1 MKNQKGEITIAVM
14 IIMMTV
20 MMGGMYLMHGTSN
33 HANHQEE
40 KKDGQPAEKVVSS
53 SSPNDQRP

>member
-33 HANHQEE
+33 HANNQEKE
-40 KKDGQPAEKVVSS
+40 KEDLPTEKVVLNNSS
-53 SSPNDQRP
+53 NDQRP